1 MSCKHFT
8 NEDYNASFSKEY
20 LREEYLNYPPLWV
33 TLGIISAC
41 NYCCEFCSYHSP
53 DARHISKV
61 FNVRYTMP
69 KEEAFKIIDFLHQG
83 GVPRIHICATG
94 EPLLHPDFFSIL
106 DYTIERY
113 GSVSFQSNFSS
124 RLLEKTDALQK
135 IRSRQHQISFITTDV
150 MGNSSIKTNSST
162 DDLYKTLAIL
172 SDMDIPKL
180 SGNFLLTKSN
190 LPDLEK
196 VIRKIHAYNLRL
208 NLHVTPI
215 FPHNMNAFTSLGNSW
230 PHGDLQLN
238 SRLQAMA
245 ELARELNV
253 RIAIPSATR
262 HRCDVF
268 WKKFQ
273 IWPTRNSLPGRN
285 DNIVPHACNAVV
297 LGDMAS
303 LGYVFDA
310 PNLMELWNNTHFR
323 NVRRKILAGSAP
335 DAHCAECPYDIC
347 PNA

>member
-162 DDLYKTLAIL
+162 DAVQDT
-172 SDMDIPKL
+172 
-180 SGNFLLTKSN
+180 
-190 LPDLEK
+190 
-196 VIRKIHAYNLRL
+196 
-208 NLHVTPI
+208 
-215 FPHNMNAFTSLGNSW
+215 
-230 PHGDLQLN
+230 
-238 SRLQAMA
+238 
-245 ELARELNV
+245 
-253 RIAIPSATR
+253 
-262 HRCDVF
+262 CDSF
-268 WKKFQ
+268 
-273 IWPTRNSLPGRN
+273 
-285 DNIVPHACNAVV
+285 
-297 LGDMAS
+297 
-303 LGYVFDA
+303 
-310 PNLMELWNNTHFR
+310 
-323 NVRRKILAGSAP
+323 
-335 DAHCAECPYDIC
+335 
-347 PNA
+347 

>member
-113 GSVSFQSNFSS
+113 GSVSFPAHTSFLTRERDQ
-124 RLLEKTDALQK
+124 RLPLL
-135 IRSRQHQISFITTDV
+135 SLCFRQDIFFLCIQHHPL
-150 MGNSSIKTNSST
+150 K
-162 DDLYKTLAIL
+162 K
-172 SDMDIPKL
+172 SD
-180 SGNFLLTKSN
+180 
-190 LPDLEK
+190 
-196 VIRKIHAYNLRL
+196 
-208 NLHVTPI
+208 
-215 FPHNMNAFTSLGNSW
+215 
-230 PHGDLQLN
+230 
-238 SRLQAMA
+238 
-245 ELARELNV
+245 
-253 RIAIPSATR
+253 
-262 HRCDVF
+262 
-268 WKKFQ
+268 
-273 IWPTRNSLPGRN
+273 
-285 DNIVPHACNAVV
+285 
-297 LGDMAS
+297 
-303 LGYVFDA
+303 GY
-310 PNLMELWNNTHFR
+310 
-323 NVRRKILAGSAP
+323 
-335 DAHCAECPYDIC
+335 
-347 PNA
+347 

>member
-113 GSVSFQSNFSS
+113 GSVSFSPTS
-124 RLLEKTDALQK
+124 RAD
-135 IRSRQHQISFITTDV
+135 
-150 MGNSSIKTNSST
+150 
-162 DDLYKTLAIL
+162 
-172 SDMDIPKL
+172 
-180 SGNFLLTKSN
+180 
-190 LPDLEK
+190 
-196 VIRKIHAYNLRL
+196 
-208 NLHVTPI
+208 
-215 FPHNMNAFTSLGNSW
+215 
-230 PHGDLQLN
+230 
-238 SRLQAMA
+238 
-245 ELARELNV
+245 
-253 RIAIPSATR
+253 
-262 HRCDVF
+262 F
-268 WKKFQ
+268 WKKRM
-273 IWPTRNSLPGRN
+273 PCKKS
-285 DNIVPHACNAVV
+285 
-297 LGDMAS
+297 
-303 LGYVFDA
+303 
-310 PNLMELWNNTHFR
+310 E
-323 NVRRKILAGSAP
+323 AGSTKSALLQP
-335 DAHCAECPYDIC
+335 T
-347 PNA
+347 